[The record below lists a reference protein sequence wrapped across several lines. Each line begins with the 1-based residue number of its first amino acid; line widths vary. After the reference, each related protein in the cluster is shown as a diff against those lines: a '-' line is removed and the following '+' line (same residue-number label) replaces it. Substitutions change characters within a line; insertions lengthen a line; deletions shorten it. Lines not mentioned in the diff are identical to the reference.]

1 MRDLTVG
8 SIPRHIVAMA
18 TPIAIGMLVQTLYFF
33 VDLYF
38 VAKLG
43 DAALA
48 GVSSAG
54 IINFIVMALTQML
67 SVGAVTLISHAVG
80 RKDQAEANLVF
91 NQTIVLSTV
100 CGFAT
105 LVAGYGLSSW
115 YMHSLGADDA
125 TVDAGITFL
134 HYLIPGM
141 ALQFALAA
149 AGGALRGTGVVK
161 PAMLAQML
169 TVLVNILLAPV
180 LITGWG
186 TGHAMGIAGA
196 GLATSIASFVGV
208 LIMLIYFAKMEHYV
222 HVNAAQLRP
231 DWAVWKR
238 MLNIGIPA
246 GGEFFF
252 MFVYMAVIYSI
263 IRDFGA
269 AAQAGFGLGSR
280 IMQAIFLPVMAI
292 SFAIAPIAGQNF
304 GARLAHRVRATI
316 WTAIMIESLPMTVLA
331 LMCQFEPRWLL
342 QIFTDD
348 QEVIKVASQFL
359 RIISWNFVAT
369 GIIFACSGM
378 FQALGNTWPS
388 FISMA
393 TRVFTFA
400 LPALWLSHQE
410 GFTLTQVWYLSVTT
424 VLLQAGLS
432 LFLVRHQLKT
442 RLASIEQINPDDS
455 TIKAS

>member
-18 TPIAIGMLVQTLYFF
+18 APIAIGMLVQTLYFF

-38 VAKLG
+38 VAGLG

-54 IINFIVMALTQML
+54 IVNFIVMALTQML

-91 NQTIVLSTV
+91 NQTIVLSTL

-105 LVAGYGLSSW
+105 LFSGYAFGPW
-115 YMHSLGADDA
+115 YMHSLGADAA
-125 TVDAGITFL
+125 TVEAGVSFL
-134 HYLIPGM
+134 HYLIPGL

-161 PAMLAQML
+161 PAMLAQMV
-169 TVLVNILLAPV
+169 TVLINIVLAPV

-208 LIMLIYFAKMEHYV
+208 VIMLIYFARMEHYV
-222 HVNAAQLRP
+222 HVNIAQFRP
-231 DWAVWKR
+231 DWSIWKR
-238 MLNIGIPA
+238 MLNIGLPA
-246 GGEFFF
+246 GAEFLF
-252 MFVYMAVIYSI
+252 MFMFMAVIYSI
-263 IRDFGA
+263 IRPFGA

-280 IMQAIFLPVMAI
+280 VMQAIFLPVMAI

-316 WTAIMIESLPMTVLA
+316 WTAIIIETLPMAILTL
-331 LMCQFEPRWLL
+331 LCQIDPGWMIHF
-342 QIFTDD
+342 FTNDT
-348 QEVIKVASQFL
+348 EVIEVAVQFL

-369 GIIFACSGM
+369 GIVFACSGM

-388 FISMA
+388 LISMA
-393 TRVFTFA
+393 TRVLTFA
-400 LPALWLSHQE
+400 LPAIWLSHQT
-410 GFTLTQVWYLSVTT
+410 GFTLKQVLYLSVAT

-432 LFLVRHQLKT
+432 LVLVRQQLNR
-442 RLASIEQINPDDS
+442 RLAHIEHATVS
-455 TIKAS
+455 T